1 MLENQK
7 TLRNIGGQ
15 LMLHIRS
22 MVYLMLTMIRESQ
35 LEIGED
41 LE

>member
-1 MLENQK
+1 MLENRK
-7 TLRNIGGQ
+7 ILRNIGGQ

-22 MVYLMLTMIRESQ
+22 MACLTLITIRESQ
-35 LEIGED
+35 LEVGED